1 MLQEKFPSVQ
11 GVDTQFVSGIL
22 SRMVYPRQA
31 NAKSAVNIADIN
43 FLVIA
48 INGYCFIIARRITQL
63 SDEENKPT
71 Y

>member
-1 MLQEKFPSVQ
+1 
-11 GVDTQFVSGIL
+11 
-22 SRMVYPRQA
+22 MVYPRQA